1 VTSAATALP
10 GASSRAQGTPA
21 LLIVWGAWLVV
32 MTGANLAAPLYAT
45 YAARYGF
52 SSVVLTAIFATY
64 AFTLVPSLILFG
76 RLSDRFGRRPVMVAG
91 LAAACGGLALFA
103 AADGTAW
110 LFAARALQG
119 LAVGMIGG
127 PATAA
132 LVEFDERRARQRPAL
147 LAGLAQAGGS
157 GAGPLVG
164 GAFAQWG
171 PAPRQLCFLVVLGI
185 TVAAG
190 LLLAG
195 RVPESSRRG
204 EPWRI
209 QWPRVPRA
217 LRGDFARVSLTAAVL
232 WAAAAMYLSI
242 VPSYSAKLLQSDDLA
257 LLGAI
262 SAVALAASCAIQ
274 IASQR
279 RRVAPRRAQKLGL
292 GLLAAGLV
300 ALAAAGPAHSLVIL
314 IAGALATGL
323 GHGAGILG
331 AQDELNTLAPD
342 ERRGEVTAAFIAC
355 IYSLVAVAVVS
366 SGMLALG
373 ISLTDAVG
381 IVALALAAI
390 ALAAAGWQAS
400 AR

>member
-1 VTSAATALP
+1 MNSVASALA
-10 GASSRAQGTPA
+10 GERSRARGTPA

-91 LAAACGGLALFA
+91 LAVACGGLALFA
-103 AADGTAW
+103 AAGGTAW

-132 LVEFDERRARQRPAL
+132 LVEFDERHALQRPAL

-157 GAGPLVG
+157 GAGPLIG

-171 PAPRQLCFLVVLGI
+171 PAPRQFCFLVVLGV

-190 LLLAG
+190 LLLASH
-195 RVPESSRRG
+195 VPESGRRG
-204 EPWRI
+204 ETWRI

-217 LRGDFARVSLTAAVL
+217 MRSDFARVSLTAAVL

-242 VPSYSAKLLQSDDLA
+242 VPSYSAKLLHTSDLA

-262 SAVALAASCAIQ
+262 SAVALAASCAVQ

-279 RRVAPRRAQKLGL
+279 RRVPTRLAQKLGL
-292 GLLAAGLV
+292 GVLAAGLV
-300 ALAAAGPAHSLVIL
+300 ALAAAGPAHSLVVL

-355 IYSLVAVAVVS
+355 IYALVAVAVVS
-366 SGMLALG
+366 SGLLALG
-373 ISLTDAVG
+373 ISLSDAVG

-390 ALAAAGWQAS
+390 AVAAAGWQAS

>member
-1 VTSAATALP
+1 MNSAATVLP
-10 GASSRAQGTPA
+10 GARSRARGAPA

-52 SSVVLTAIFATY
+52 SSLVLTAIFATY
-64 AFTLVPSLILFG
+64 AFTLVPALVLFG
-76 RLSDRFGRRPVMVAG
+76 RVSDRFGRRPVMAAG

-103 AADGTAW
+103 AADSTAW

-132 LVEFDERRARQRPAL
+132 LVEFDERRAQQRPAL

-171 PAPRQLCFLVVLGI
+171 PAPRQLCFLVVLGL
-185 TVAAG
+185 TLAAG
-190 LLLAG
+190 ALLL
-195 RVPESSRRG
+195 RLVPESGGRG
-204 EPWRI
+204 ETWRI

-242 VPSYSAKLLQSDDLA
+242 VPSYSAKFLDTDNLA

-262 SAVALAASCAIQ
+262 SAVALAASCAVQ

-279 RRVAPRRAQKLGL
+279 RRVRPRLAQKLGL
-292 GLLAAGLV
+292 GLLALGLV
-300 ALAAAGPAHSLVIL
+300 ALAAAGPAHSLAIL
-314 IAGALATGL
+314 IAGALATGF

-331 AQDELNTLAPD
+331 AQDDLNLLAPD

-366 SGMLALG
+366 SGLLALG
-373 ISLTDAVG
+373 IALTDAVG
-381 IVALALAAI
+381 IVALALATI
-390 ALAAAGWQAS
+390 AVAAAAWQAS
-400 AR
+400 AG